1 MIKKGI
7 SVNKC
12 NKKKQALYKIQK
24 DSYGAEFPSLEL
36 VEVGKT
42 KHHLV
47 SIKYFIS
54 DPDLAENSAIKDLS
68 EFSRDFSM
76 VKKVGFCHSVYC

>member
-24 DSYGAEFPSLEL
+24 DSYEAEFPSLEL

-47 SIKYFIS
+47 QSNILFQIQIWQRIRLLKIFQNF
-54 DPDLAENSAIKDLS
+54 PGT
-68 EFSRDFSM
+68 FPR
-76 VKKVGFCHSVYC
+76 